1 MSQHLRWRLPSI
13 AVGTLPS
20 QGEIE
25 TKIYDITIPV
35 GPLTPIWPD
44 DPALILE
51 PVAKSSDGERG
62 NITKL
67 EIGTHSG
74 THVDPPAHFFDGT
87 ATVDRLD
94 LSLLCGPAY
103 VAEIKAIDSVGREDF
118 TAARI
123 PPGVRRL
130 LLKTSNSTKKLLSNK
145 EFTPNFVNISPE
157 GARWVVDHGVQLI
170 GIDYLSV
177 EAYEYAN
184 CDTHRVLLGN
194 RLIILEGIDL
204 SDIEPGHYTIFCL
217 PLKIVR
223 GDGAPARVVLV
234 EDL

>member
-1 MSQHLRWRLPSI
+1 MSYPLRWHLPSI
-13 AVGTLPS
+13 ATGALVS
-20 QGEIE
+20 RGEIE
-25 TKIYDITIPV
+25 TKIHDISIPI
-35 GPLTPIWPD
+35 GPLTPKWPG
-44 DPALILE
+44 DPDIILE
-51 PVAKSSDGERG
+51 RTSKTSDGERG
-62 NITKL
+62 NVARL

-94 LSLLCGPAY
+94 LNMLCGPAF
-103 VAEIKAIDSVGREDF
+103 VAEIKSTDSVGREDF
-118 TAARI
+118 EAARV

-130 LLKTSNSTKKLLSNK
+130 LLKTSNSTKNLLSNK
-145 EFTPNFVNISPE
+145 DFQSNFVNISPE

-177 EAYEYAN
+177 EAHEYAN

-204 SDIEPGHYTIFCL
+204 SVIDPGHYTLFCL
-217 PLKIVR
+217 PLKIAR